1 MSTFTNLATHLYN
14 HGKNAAVKSEL
25 EAAGI
30 PVLTLPAIMDGE
42 VKNSHIGLLNGFVF
56 TRAWRY
62 WVCTGDM
69 PLTNAK
75 EIYQH
80 YHHLAVRAEGHAG
93 NIAPEGYSPIQ
104 KEQEREVLE
113 TMRAKG
119 ATTEEIVAALEQVK
133 AEPNLPRFVR
143 QYHIDT
149 SEGLAAL
156 AEYIKG
162 HNIYAHNGEKG
173 SYTASAFPKDG

>member
-1 MSTFTNLATHLYN
+1 MSTFTNLATHLYSRD
-14 HGKNAAVKSEL
+14 KNAAVKSEL
-25 EAAGI
+25 ETAGI
-30 PVLTLPAIMDGE
+30 PILTLPAIMDGE

-69 PLTNAK
+69 PLADAK
-75 EIYQH
+75 EIYRL

-93 NIAPEGYSPIQ
+93 NIDPDGYSPIR
-104 KEQEREVLE
+104 KEQEREVIE
-113 TMRAKG
+113 TMRSKG
-119 ATTEEIVAALEQVK
+119 ATTEEIVAALEQLK
-133 AEPNLPRFVR
+133 ADPSLPRFVS

-156 AEYIKG
+156 ALYIKE
-162 HNIYAHNGEKG
+162 HNLYAHNGERG
-173 SYTASAFPKDG
+173 SYTASVFPDNT